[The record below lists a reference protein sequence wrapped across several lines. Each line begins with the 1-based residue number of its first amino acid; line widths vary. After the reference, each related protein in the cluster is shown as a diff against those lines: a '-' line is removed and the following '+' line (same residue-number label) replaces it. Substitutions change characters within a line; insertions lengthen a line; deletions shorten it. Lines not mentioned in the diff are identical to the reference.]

1 MSVLP
6 VLAVSLSK
14 VVPEELSN
22 LSLIEES
29 MISRCRAKACIVQLR
44 ESNQNLQIP
53 TIQRGIKG
61 HVRDV
66 HSKLRPGTLVTI
78 EAKMICWL
86 NTDRM
91 KPHTLRKNYH
101 LQIVKV
107 RVFADSDLPMHPLD
121 TPKVLS
127 PPSPESSKTPAKREL
142 ASDKFTTFSAT
153 PVKKSKK

>member
-1 MSVLP
+1 MQEQGGKPNVNDVTVKAGALYDPALLKDYSP
-6 VLAVSLSK
+6 DYFQFK
-14 VVPEELSN
+14 
-22 LSLIEES
+22 
-29 MISRCRAKACIVQLR
+29 RAKLVQFPYEDANKKL
-44 ESNQNLQIP
+44 IAP
-53 TIQRGIKG
+53 W
-61 HVRDV
+61 DV